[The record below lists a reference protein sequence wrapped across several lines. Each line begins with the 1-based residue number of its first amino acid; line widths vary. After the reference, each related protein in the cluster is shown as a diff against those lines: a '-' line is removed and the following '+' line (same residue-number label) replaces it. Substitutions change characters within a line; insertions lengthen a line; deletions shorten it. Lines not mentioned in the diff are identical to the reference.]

1 MEAPMLSVAIRSI
14 RATVSF
20 TLMWINT
27 MVLCLPIYIVAILR
41 VLSPKSM
48 KPLWTRLAMAS
59 AETWISINNLI
70 LNSLQTLN
78 IEVVGEPALKSEAW
92 YLVIANHQSWTDIVV
107 LQRVFNRKIPMLKF
121 FIKQQLIYAPIIGI
135 AWWVLDFPIMKRFS
149 ATTLKNKPHLRGKD
163 IETTKA
169 SCERFKLTPVSVLN
183 FLEGTRFNTEKR
195 TSQGSPYRHLLKPK
209 SGGAT
214 MVLESLNDRLHS
226 VLDVTLVYHDK
237 TPSFIEFLM
246 GHRSKITVHIEEV
259 PINEIKHRGPIQSE
273 GFNNRQTLSFLQER
287 WQKKDALIN
296 DLLEQTT

>member
-1 MEAPMLSVAIRSI
+1 MLSVTLRSI
-14 RATVSF
+14 RAAISL

-27 MVLCLPIYIVAILR
+27 LVLCLPIYLVAILR
-41 VLSPKSM
+41 VLSPNRM

-70 LNSLQTLN
+70 LDSLQRLN
-78 IEVVGEPALKSEAW
+78 IEVVGEPALEPKAW
-92 YLVIANHQSWTDIVV
+92 YLVIANHQSWTDIVI

-121 FIKQQLIYAPIIGI
+121 FIKQQLIYAPVIGI
-135 AWWVLDFPIMKRFS
+135 AWWVLDFPIMKRYS
-149 ATTLKNKPHLRGKD
+149 ATTLKKKPHLRGKD

-169 SCERFKLTPVSVLN
+169 SCERFKLTPVAVLN
-183 FLEGTRFNTEKR
+183 FLEGTRFNTDKR

-214 MVLESLNDRLHS
+214 MVLESLDDHLHS
-226 VLDVTLVYHDK
+226 VLDVTLIYHDK

-259 PINEIKHRGPIQSE
+259 PMGEVKRRGATQGE

>member
-296 DLLEQTT
+296 DLLEQKT

>member
-1 MEAPMLSVAIRSI
+1 MLGVALRST
-14 RATVSF
+14 RAAISL

-27 MVLCLPIYIVAILR
+27 MVLCLPIYVVAILR
-41 VLSPKSM
+41 VLSPNSM

-59 AETWISINNLI
+59 AEMWISINNLI
-70 LNSLQTLN
+70 LDSLQRLN
-78 IEVVGEPALKSEAW
+78 IEVVGEPTLEPKTW
-92 YLVIANHQSWTDIVV
+92 YLVIANHQSWTDIVI

-135 AWWVLDFPIMKRFS
+135 AWWVLDFPIMKRYS
-149 ATTLKNKPHLRGKD
+149 ATTLKKKPHLRGKD

-183 FLEGTRFNTEKR
+183 FLEGTRFNTDKR

-214 MVLESLNDRLHS
+214 MVLESLGDQLHS
-226 VLDVTLVYHDK
+226 VLDVTLIYHDK

-246 GHRSKITVHIEEV
+246 GHSSKITVQIEEIPMDEV
-259 PINEIKHRGPIQSE
+259 KHRSATQGE

-287 WQKKDALIN
+287 WQKKDAVIN
-296 DLLEQTT
+296 DLLEQTI

>member
-1 MEAPMLSVAIRSI
+1 MLGVALRST
-14 RATVSF
+14 RAAISL

-27 MVLCLPIYIVAILR
+27 MVLCLPIYVVAILR
-41 VLSPKSM
+41 VLSPNSM

-70 LNSLQTLN
+70 LDSLQRLN
-78 IEVVGEPALKSEAW
+78 IEVVGEPTLEPKTW
-92 YLVIANHQSWTDIVV
+92 YLVIANHQSWTDIVI

-135 AWWVLDFPIMKRFS
+135 AWWVLDFPIMKRYS
-149 ATTLKNKPHLRGKD
+149 ATTLKKKPHLRGKD

-183 FLEGTRFNTEKR
+183 FLEGTRFNTDKR

-214 MVLESLNDRLHS
+214 MVLESLGDQLHS
-226 VLDVTLVYHDK
+226 VLDVTLIYHDK

-246 GHRSKITVHIEEV
+246 GHSSKITVQIEEIPMDEV
-259 PINEIKHRGPIQSE
+259 KHRSATQGE

-287 WQKKDALIN
+287 WQKKDAVIN
-296 DLLEQTT
+296 DLLEQTI

>member
-1 MEAPMLSVAIRSI
+1 MLGVALRST
-14 RATVSF
+14 RAAISL

-27 MVLCLPIYIVAILR
+27 MVLCLPIYVVAILR
-41 VLSPKSM
+41 VLSPNSM

-59 AETWISINNLI
+59 AEMWISINNLI
-70 LNSLQTLN
+70 LDSLQRLN
-78 IEVVGEPALKSEAW
+78 IEVVGEPTLEPKTW
-92 YLVIANHQSWTDIVV
+92 YLVIANHQSWTDIVI

-135 AWWVLDFPIMKRFS
+135 AWWVLDFPIMKRYS
-149 ATTLKNKPHLRGKD
+149 ATTLKKKPHLRGKD

-183 FLEGTRFNTEKR
+183 FLEGTRFNTDKR

-214 MVLESLNDRLHS
+214 MVLESLGDQLHS

-246 GHRSKITVHIEEV
+246 GHSSKITVQIEEIPMDEV
-259 PINEIKHRGPIQSE
+259 KHRSATQGE

-287 WQKKDALIN
+287 WQKKDAVIN
-296 DLLEQTT
+296 DLLEQTI

>member
-1 MEAPMLSVAIRSI
+1 MLGVALRST
-14 RATVSF
+14 RAAISL

-27 MVLCLPIYIVAILR
+27 MVLCLPIYVVAILR
-41 VLSPKSM
+41 VLSPNSM

-70 LNSLQTLN
+70 LDSLQRLN
-78 IEVVGEPALKSEAW
+78 IEVVGEPTLEPKTW
-92 YLVIANHQSWTDIVV
+92 YLVIANHQSWTDIVI

-135 AWWVLDFPIMKRFS
+135 AWWVLDFPIMKRYS
-149 ATTLKNKPHLRGKD
+149 AMTLKKKPHLRGKD

-183 FLEGTRFNTEKR
+183 FLEGTRFNTDKR

-214 MVLESLNDRLHS
+214 MVLESLGDQLHS

-246 GHRSKITVHIEEV
+246 GHSSKITVQIEEIPMDEV
-259 PINEIKHRGPIQSE
+259 KHRSATQGE

-287 WQKKDALIN
+287 WQKKDAVIN
-296 DLLEQTT
+296 DLLEQTI

>member
-1 MEAPMLSVAIRSI
+1 
-14 RATVSF
+14 
-20 TLMWINT
+20 
-27 MVLCLPIYIVAILR
+27 
-41 VLSPKSM
+41 
-48 KPLWTRLAMAS
+48 
-59 AETWISINNLI
+59 
-70 LNSLQTLN
+70 
-78 IEVVGEPALKSEAW
+78 
-92 YLVIANHQSWTDIVV
+92 
-107 LQRVFNRKIPMLKF
+107 MLKF

-135 AWWVLDFPIMKRFS
+135 AWWVLDFPIMKRYS
-149 ATTLKNKPHLRGKD
+149 ATTLKKKPHLRGKD

-183 FLEGTRFNTEKR
+183 FLEGTRFNTDKR

-214 MVLESLNDRLHS
+214 MVLESLGDQLHS
-226 VLDVTLVYHDK
+226 VLDVTLIYHDK

-246 GHRSKITVHIEEV
+246 GHSSKITVQIEEIPMDEV
-259 PINEIKHRGPIQSE
+259 KHRSATQGE

>member
-1 MEAPMLSVAIRSI
+1 MLGAALRSTRAAISL
-14 RATVSF
+14 

-27 MVLCLPIYIVAILR
+27 MVLCLPIYVVAILR
-41 VLSPKSM
+41 VLSPNSM

-59 AETWISINNLI
+59 AEMWISINNLI
-70 LNSLQTLN
+70 LDSLQRLN
-78 IEVVGEPALKSEAW
+78 IEVVGEPTLEPKTW
-92 YLVIANHQSWTDIVV
+92 YLVIANHQSWTDIVI

-135 AWWVLDFPIMKRFS
+135 AWWVLDFPIMKRYS
-149 ATTLKNKPHLRGKD
+149 AMTLKKKPHLRGKD

-183 FLEGTRFNTEKR
+183 FLEGTRFNTDKR

-214 MVLESLNDRLHS
+214 MVLESLGDQLHS
-226 VLDVTLVYHDK
+226 VLDVTLIYHDK

-246 GHRSKITVHIEEV
+246 GHSSKITVQIEEIPMDEV
-259 PINEIKHRGPIQSE
+259 KHRSATQGE

-287 WQKKDALIN
+287 WQKKDAVIN
-296 DLLEQTT
+296 DLLEQTI

>member
-1 MEAPMLSVAIRSI
+1 MLGAALRSTRAAISL
-14 RATVSF
+14 

-27 MVLCLPIYIVAILR
+27 MVLCLPIYVVAILR
-41 VLSPKSM
+41 VLSPNSM

-70 LNSLQTLN
+70 LDSLQRLN
-78 IEVVGEPALKSEAW
+78 IEVVGEPTLEPKTW

-135 AWWVLDFPIMKRFS
+135 AWWVLDFPIMKRYS
-149 ATTLKNKPHLRGKD
+149 AMTLKKKPHLRGKD

-183 FLEGTRFNTEKR
+183 FLEGTRFNTDKR

-214 MVLESLNDRLHS
+214 MVLESLGDQLHS
-226 VLDVTLVYHDK
+226 VLDVTLIYHDK

-246 GHRSKITVHIEEV
+246 GHSSKITVQIEEIPMDEV
-259 PINEIKHRGPIQSE
+259 KHRSATQGE

-287 WQKKDALIN
+287 WQKKDAVIN
-296 DLLEQTT
+296 DLLEQTI

>member
-1 MEAPMLSVAIRSI
+1 MLGVVLRSTRAAISL
-14 RATVSF
+14 

-27 MVLCLPIYIVAILR
+27 MVLCLPIYVVAILR
-41 VLSPKSM
+41 VLSPNSM

-70 LNSLQTLN
+70 LDSLQRLN
-78 IEVVGEPALKSEAW
+78 IEVVGEPTLEPKTW
-92 YLVIANHQSWTDIVV
+92 YLVIANHQSWTDIVI

-135 AWWVLDFPIMKRFS
+135 AWWVLDFPIMKRYS
-149 ATTLKNKPHLRGKD
+149 AMTLKKKPHLRGKD

-183 FLEGTRFNTEKR
+183 FLEGTRFNTDKR

-214 MVLESLNDRLHS
+214 MVLESLGDQLHS
-226 VLDVTLVYHDK
+226 VLDVTLIYHDK

-246 GHRSKITVHIEEV
+246 GHSSKITVQIEEIPMDEV
-259 PINEIKHRGPIQSE
+259 KHRSATQGE

-287 WQKKDALIN
+287 WQKKDAVIN
-296 DLLEQTT
+296 DLLEQTI

>member
-1 MEAPMLSVAIRSI
+1 MLGAALRSTRAAISL
-14 RATVSF
+14 

-27 MVLCLPIYIVAILR
+27 MVLCLPIYVVAILR
-41 VLSPKSM
+41 VLSPNSM

-70 LNSLQTLN
+70 LDSLQRLN
-78 IEVVGEPALKSEAW
+78 IEVVGEPTLEPKTW
-92 YLVIANHQSWTDIVV
+92 YLVIANHQSWTDIVI

-135 AWWVLDFPIMKRFS
+135 AWWVLDFPIMKRYS
-149 ATTLKNKPHLRGKD
+149 ATTLKKKPHLRGKD

-183 FLEGTRFNTEKR
+183 FLEGTRFNTDKR

-214 MVLESLNDRLHS
+214 MVLESLGDQLHS
-226 VLDVTLVYHDK
+226 VLDVTLIYHDK

-246 GHRSKITVHIEEV
+246 GHSSKITVQIEEIPMDEV
-259 PINEIKHRGPIQSE
+259 KHRSATQGE

-287 WQKKDALIN
+287 WQKKDAVIN
-296 DLLEQTT
+296 DLLEQTI

>member
-1 MEAPMLSVAIRSI
+1 MLGVALRST
-14 RATVSF
+14 RAAISL

-27 MVLCLPIYIVAILR
+27 MVLCLPIYVVAILR
-41 VLSPKSM
+41 VLSPNSM

-59 AETWISINNLI
+59 AEMWISINNLI
-70 LNSLQTLN
+70 LDSLQRLN
-78 IEVVGEPALKSEAW
+78 IEVVGEPTLEPKTW
-92 YLVIANHQSWTDIVV
+92 YLVIANHQSWTDIVI

-135 AWWVLDFPIMKRFS
+135 AWWVLDFPIMKRYS
-149 ATTLKNKPHLRGKD
+149 AMTLKKKPHLRGKD

-183 FLEGTRFNTEKR
+183 FLEGTRFNTDKR

-214 MVLESLNDRLHS
+214 MVLESLGDQLHS

-246 GHRSKITVHIEEV
+246 GHSSKITVQIEEIPMDEV
-259 PINEIKHRGPIQSE
+259 KHRSATQGE

-287 WQKKDALIN
+287 WQKKDAVIN
-296 DLLEQTT
+296 DLLEQTI

>member
-1 MEAPMLSVAIRSI
+1 MLGVALRST
-14 RATVSF
+14 RAAISL

-27 MVLCLPIYIVAILR
+27 MVLCLPIYVVAILR
-41 VLSPKSM
+41 VLSPNSM

-70 LNSLQTLN
+70 LDSLQRLN
-78 IEVVGEPALKSEAW
+78 IEVVGEPTLEPKTW
-92 YLVIANHQSWTDIVV
+92 YLVIANHQSWTDIVI

-135 AWWVLDFPIMKRFS
+135 AWWVLDFPIMKRYS
-149 ATTLKNKPHLRGKD
+149 AMTLKKKPHLRGKD

-183 FLEGTRFNTEKR
+183 FLEGTRFNTDKR

-214 MVLESLNDRLHS
+214 MVLESLGDQLHS
-226 VLDVTLVYHDK
+226 VLDVTLIYHDK

-246 GHRSKITVHIEEV
+246 GHSSKITVQIEEIPMDEV
-259 PINEIKHRGPIQSE
+259 KHRSATQGE

-287 WQKKDALIN
+287 WQKKDAVIN
-296 DLLEQTT
+296 DLLEQTI

>member
-1 MEAPMLSVAIRSI
+1 
-14 RATVSF
+14 
-20 TLMWINT
+20 
-27 MVLCLPIYIVAILR
+27 MVLCLPVYIVAILR
-41 VLSPKSM
+41 VLSPNSM

-149 ATTLKNKPHLRGKD
+149 AATLKNKPHLRGKD

-259 PINEIKHRGPIQSE
+259 PINEIKHPGPIQSE

>member
-1 MEAPMLSVAIRSI
+1 MLSVTLRSI
-14 RATVSF
+14 RAAISL

-41 VLSPKSM
+41 VLSPNRM

-70 LNSLQTLN
+70 LDSLQRLN

-92 YLVIANHQSWTDIVV
+92 YLVIANHQSWTDIVI

-121 FIKQQLIYAPIIGI
+121 FIKQQLIYAPVIGI
-135 AWWVLDFPIMKRFS
+135 AWWVLDFPIMKRYS

-169 SCERFKLTPVSVLN
+169 SCERFKLTPVAVLN
-183 FLEGTRFNTEKR
+183 FLEGTRFNTDKR

>member
-1 MEAPMLSVAIRSI
+1 MLGVALRST
-14 RATVSF
+14 RAAISL

-27 MVLCLPIYIVAILR
+27 MVLCLPIYVVAILR
-41 VLSPKSM
+41 VLSPNSM

-70 LNSLQTLN
+70 LDSLQRLN
-78 IEVVGEPALKSEAW
+78 IEVVGEPTLEPKTW
-92 YLVIANHQSWTDIVV
+92 YLVIANHQSWTDIVI

-135 AWWVLDFPIMKRFS
+135 AWWVLDFPIMKRYS
-149 ATTLKNKPHLRGKD
+149 ATTLKKKPHLRGKD

-183 FLEGTRFNTEKR
+183 FLEGTRFNTDKR

-214 MVLESLNDRLHS
+214 MVLESLGDQLHS

-246 GHRSKITVHIEEV
+246 GHSSKITVQIEEIPMDEV
-259 PINEIKHRGPIQSE
+259 KHRSATQGE

-287 WQKKDALIN
+287 WQKKDAVIN
-296 DLLEQTT
+296 DLLEQTI

>member
-1 MEAPMLSVAIRSI
+1 MLGAALRSTRAAISL
-14 RATVSF
+14 

-27 MVLCLPIYIVAILR
+27 MVLCLPIYVVAILR
-41 VLSPKSM
+41 VLSPNSM

-70 LNSLQTLN
+70 LDSLQRLN
-78 IEVVGEPALKSEAW
+78 IEVVGEPTLEPKTW
-92 YLVIANHQSWTDIVV
+92 YLVIANHQSWTDIVI

-135 AWWVLDFPIMKRFS
+135 AWWVLDFPIMKRYS
-149 ATTLKNKPHLRGKD
+149 AMTLKKKPHLRGKD

-214 MVLESLNDRLHS
+214 MVLESLGDQLHS

-246 GHRSKITVHIEEV
+246 GHSSKITVQIEEIPMDEV
-259 PINEIKHRGPIQSE
+259 KHRSATQGE

-287 WQKKDALIN
+287 WQKKDAVIN
-296 DLLEQTT
+296 DLLEQTI

>member
-1 MEAPMLSVAIRSI
+1 MLSVAIRSI

>member
-1 MEAPMLSVAIRSI
+1 MLGAALRSTRAAISL
-14 RATVSF
+14 

-27 MVLCLPIYIVAILR
+27 MVLCLPIYVVAILR
-41 VLSPKSM
+41 VLSPNSM

-70 LNSLQTLN
+70 LDSLQRLN
-78 IEVVGEPALKSEAW
+78 IEVVGEPTLEPKTW
-92 YLVIANHQSWTDIVV
+92 YLVIANHQSWTDIVI

-135 AWWVLDFPIMKRFS
+135 AWWVLDFPIMKRYS
-149 ATTLKNKPHLRGKD
+149 AMTLKKKPHLRGKD

-183 FLEGTRFNTEKR
+183 FLEGTRFNTDKR

-214 MVLESLNDRLHS
+214 MVLESLGDQLHS

-246 GHRSKITVHIEEV
+246 GHSSKITVQIEEIPMDEV
-259 PINEIKHRGPIQSE
+259 KHRSATQGE

-287 WQKKDALIN
+287 WQKKDAVIN
-296 DLLEQTT
+296 DLLEQTI

>member
-1 MEAPMLSVAIRSI
+1 MLGVVLRSTRAAISL
-14 RATVSF
+14 

-27 MVLCLPIYIVAILR
+27 MVLCLPIYVVAILR
-41 VLSPKSM
+41 VLSPNSM

-59 AETWISINNLI
+59 AEMWISINNLI
-70 LNSLQTLN
+70 LDSLQRLN
-78 IEVVGEPALKSEAW
+78 IEVVGEPTLEPKTW
-92 YLVIANHQSWTDIVV
+92 YLVIANHQSWTDIVI

-135 AWWVLDFPIMKRFS
+135 AWWVLDFPIMKRYS
-149 ATTLKNKPHLRGKD
+149 AMTLKKKPHLRGKD

-183 FLEGTRFNTEKR
+183 FLEGTRFNTDKR

-214 MVLESLNDRLHS
+214 MVLESLGDQLHS

-246 GHRSKITVHIEEV
+246 GHSSKITVQIEEIPMDEV
-259 PINEIKHRGPIQSE
+259 KHRSATQGE

-287 WQKKDALIN
+287 WQKKDAVIN
-296 DLLEQTT
+296 DLLEQTI

>member
-1 MEAPMLSVAIRSI
+1 
-14 RATVSF
+14 
-20 TLMWINT
+20 
-27 MVLCLPIYIVAILR
+27 MVLCLPIYVVAILR
-41 VLSPKSM
+41 VLSPNSM

-59 AETWISINNLI
+59 AEMWISINNLI
-70 LNSLQTLN
+70 LDSLQRLN
-78 IEVVGEPALKSEAW
+78 IEVVGEPTLEPKTW
-92 YLVIANHQSWTDIVV
+92 YLVIANHQSWTDIVI

-135 AWWVLDFPIMKRFS
+135 AWWVLDFPIMKRYS
-149 ATTLKNKPHLRGKD
+149 AMTLKKKPHLRGKD

-183 FLEGTRFNTEKR
+183 FLEGTRFNTDKR

-214 MVLESLNDRLHS
+214 MVLESLGDQLHS
-226 VLDVTLVYHDK
+226 VLDVTLIYHDK

-246 GHRSKITVHIEEV
+246 GHSSKITVQIEEIPMDEV
-259 PINEIKHRGPIQSE
+259 KHRSATQGE

-287 WQKKDALIN
+287 WQKKDAVIN
-296 DLLEQTT
+296 DLLEQTI

>member
-1 MEAPMLSVAIRSI
+1 MLGVVLRSTRAAISL
-14 RATVSF
+14 

-27 MVLCLPIYIVAILR
+27 MVLCLPIYVVAILR
-41 VLSPKSM
+41 VLSPNSM

-70 LNSLQTLN
+70 LDSLQRLN
-78 IEVVGEPALKSEAW
+78 IEVVGEPTLEPKTW
-92 YLVIANHQSWTDIVV
+92 YLVIANHQSWTDIVI

-135 AWWVLDFPIMKRFS
+135 AWWVLDFPIMKRYS
-149 ATTLKNKPHLRGKD
+149 ATTLKKKPHLRGKD

-183 FLEGTRFNTEKR
+183 FLEGTRFNTDKR

-214 MVLESLNDRLHS
+214 MVLESLGDQLHS
-226 VLDVTLVYHDK
+226 VLDVTLIYHDK

-246 GHRSKITVHIEEV
+246 GHSSKITVQIEEIPMDEV
-259 PINEIKHRGPIQSE
+259 KHRSATQGE

-287 WQKKDALIN
+287 WQKKDAVIN
-296 DLLEQTT
+296 DLLEQTI

>member
-1 MEAPMLSVAIRSI
+1 MLGVALRST
-14 RATVSF
+14 RAAISL

-27 MVLCLPIYIVAILR
+27 MVLCLPIYVVAILR
-41 VLSPKSM
+41 VLSPNSM

-59 AETWISINNLI
+59 AEMWISINNLI
-70 LNSLQTLN
+70 LDSLQRLN
-78 IEVVGEPALKSEAW
+78 IEVVGEPTLEPKTW
-92 YLVIANHQSWTDIVV
+92 YLVIANHQSWTDIVI

-135 AWWVLDFPIMKRFS
+135 AWWVLDFPIMKRYS
-149 ATTLKNKPHLRGKD
+149 AMTLKKKPHLRGKD

-183 FLEGTRFNTEKR
+183 FLEGTRFNTDKR

-214 MVLESLNDRLHS
+214 MVLESLGDQLHS
-226 VLDVTLVYHDK
+226 VLDVTLIYHDK

-246 GHRSKITVHIEEV
+246 GHSSKITVQIEEIPMDEV
-259 PINEIKHRGPIQSE
+259 KHRSATQGE

-287 WQKKDALIN
+287 WQKKDAVIN
-296 DLLEQTT
+296 DLLEQTI

>member
-1 MEAPMLSVAIRSI
+1 
-14 RATVSF
+14 
-20 TLMWINT
+20 
-27 MVLCLPIYIVAILR
+27 MVLCLPIYVVAILR
-41 VLSPKSM
+41 VLSPNSM

-70 LNSLQTLN
+70 LDSLQRLN
-78 IEVVGEPALKSEAW
+78 IEVVGEPTLEPKTW
-92 YLVIANHQSWTDIVV
+92 YLVIANHQSWTDIVI

-135 AWWVLDFPIMKRFS
+135 AWWVLDFPIMKRYS
-149 ATTLKNKPHLRGKD
+149 ATTLKKKPHLRGKD

-183 FLEGTRFNTEKR
+183 FLEGTRFNTDKR

-214 MVLESLNDRLHS
+214 MVLESLGDQLHS
-226 VLDVTLVYHDK
+226 VLDVTLIYHDK

-246 GHRSKITVHIEEV
+246 GHSSKITVQIEEIPMDEV
-259 PINEIKHRGPIQSE
+259 KHRSATQGE

-287 WQKKDALIN
+287 WQKKDAVIN
-296 DLLEQTT
+296 DLLEQTI

>member
-1 MEAPMLSVAIRSI
+1 
-14 RATVSF
+14 
-20 TLMWINT
+20 